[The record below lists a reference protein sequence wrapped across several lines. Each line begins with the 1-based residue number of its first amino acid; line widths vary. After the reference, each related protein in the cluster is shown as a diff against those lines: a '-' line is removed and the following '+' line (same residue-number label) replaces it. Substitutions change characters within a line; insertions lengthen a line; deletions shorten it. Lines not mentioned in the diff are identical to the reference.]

1 VPVGQAMTGGHP
13 REDAMVD
20 RAGVTGVTGVTGEA
34 AAPRAG
40 DAGESTANGPRDF
53 VVEEE
58 RLPDGRAIL
67 YYAWPVDPGDPRKTE
82 PAAPRRK
89 AAPR

>member
-1 VPVGQAMTGGHP
+1 MTKARAGAH
-13 REDAMVD
+13 E
-20 RAGVTGVTGVTGEA
+20 RAGVMGGAAGPRTGEA
-34 AAPRAG
+34 
-40 DAGESTANGPRDF
+40 GESAANGPHDF

-67 YYAWPVDPGDPRKTE
+67 YYTWPRDPDDPRKAA

>member
-1 VPVGQAMTGGHP
+1 
-13 REDAMVD
+13 MVD
-20 RAGVTGVTGVTGEA
+20 RAGITGEA

-40 DAGESTANGPRDF
+40 GPGEPAANGPHGF

-58 RLPDGRAIL
+58 RLPDGRAIF
-67 YYAWPVDPGDPRKTE
+67 YYTWPGDPGDPRKAA